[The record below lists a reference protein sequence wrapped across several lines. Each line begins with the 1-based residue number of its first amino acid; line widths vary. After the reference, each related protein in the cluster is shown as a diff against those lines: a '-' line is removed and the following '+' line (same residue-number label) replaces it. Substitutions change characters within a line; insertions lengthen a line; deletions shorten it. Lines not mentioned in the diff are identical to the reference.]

1 MNSLSTFIIAFLGCT
16 FIFSSSA
23 QVDKKD
29 FVLGEVL
36 TLDSKVLGEN
46 RTINIYQSP
55 SIGEGTEY
63 QVIYLLDGAADEDF
77 IHVAGLV
84 QFATFPWVN
93 QLPPTIV
100 VGIANTDRRG
110 QMTFPTKH
118 EKYKAD
124 FPTAGNSAKF
134 IQFIKSEL
142 QPYIDSHYDT
152 NQDKIIIGQSL
163 AGLLATEIL
172 YKQPELFTHY
182 IIVSPS
188 LWWDEQSL
196 LAAKPSIANDPP
208 KIFVAV
214 GDEGEEMIAFA
225 KSLVKQL
232 EIEKLSPHF
241 YFMGDQNHANIHH
254 LAVYKAFEILFQ
266 PKPKE

>member
-1 MNSLSTFIIAFLGCT
+1 MAFFGCS

-55 SIGEGTEY
+55 DALEGEEY
-63 QVIYLLDGAADEDF
+63 QVIYLLDGAENEDF
-77 IHVAGLV
+77 IHVVGLV
-84 QFATFPWVN
+84 QFGTFPWVGL
-93 QLPPTIV
+93 LPPTIV

-134 IQFIKSEL
+134 IQFIESEL
-142 QPYIDSHYDT
+142 QPYIESNYT
-152 NQDKIIIGQSL
+152 TSQDKIIIGQSL
-163 AGLLATEIL
+163 AGLFATEIL
-172 YKQPELFTHY
+172 YKHPELFTHY

-196 LAAKPSIANDPP
+196 LATKPSFAAIANDPP
-208 KIFVAV
+208 KVFVAV
-214 GDEGEEMIAFA
+214 GEEGDEMISVA
-225 KSLVKQL
+225 KALVKQL

-266 PKPKE
+266 QKPKE